1 MPENAM
7 NARNDECQECQVT
20 KGECQARNIR
30 IPRLPRFV
38 ARHLGTLIIWHL
50 APGIP
55 GIHGIPG
62 IYGIYGIYGIH
73 GI

>member
-1 MPENAM
+1 MM
-7 NARNDECQECQVT
+7 NAKNDECQMPNA
-20 KGECQARNIR
+20 KYQAINIR